1 VGGPL
6 IGTAGTANYSSVQGW
21 CLGIVSAVQGWCLGI
36 VSGWFYIF
44 LARINVHSNGFV
56 KHDIVDLSCFVII
69 KFTYINQ
76 WQ

>member
-6 IGTAGTANYSSVQGW
+6 IGTAGTANYSS
-21 CLGIVSAVQGWCLGI
+21 VQGWCLGI